1 MSRRTTLS
9 GGQLSRDLF
18 GAATVMMAA
27 FLLSRLTGLLR
38 TIAIGYRFGT
48 GPELDAYFAANR
60 LSDTLFQIVAG
71 GAVSAAFIPILAGYL
86 TRGERAE
93 AWRMVSA
100 LLTIAVGLMA
110 PLSLVLALFA
120 PLVVRLWG
128 GFDASQQGLAVGML
142 RILLISPTVFALGT
156 LLTSVLNAEGRF
168 LLAALAPTAYN
179 LGIIFGALVL
189 ARWYGVYG
197 LALGASLGALLYLL
211 IQLPGLARSGVRVH
225 PWFGHDHPGVRRVA
239 RLMAPRTLGLAVTQL
254 NFLVISV
261 LASPIAGAITA
272 LDYAWT
278 LMMLPLGLF
287 AMAISTAVFPT
298 LAAQTASDR
307 LDEMTGT
314 LAASLRVILYLTV
327 PASAGLI
334 VLGEPIVRAL
344 LERGEFGPASTAL
357 TVVALRFYAIG
368 LLGQATV
375 EIVTRAFYA
384 LQDTR
389 TPVAVAAVAMAA
401 NLLLGLLL
409 RPLLGHGGLALAL
422 SMASLLEAILLVG
435 LVRRRLHGLDE
446 SRLVLSA
453 LRSLAG
459 AAVVALA
466 LALALAPLEHL
477 VEASGQVGRLAL
489 VAAAVG
495 LGASVYVVATLA
507 LRSEEPRQLLGLAR
521 RGQGA

>member
-1 MSRRTTLS
+1 VNRE
-9 GGQLSRDLF
+9 LF

-38 TIAIGYRFGT
+38 TVAIGYSFGT

-60 LSDTLFQIVAG
+60 LSDTLSQIVAG

-86 TRGERAE
+86 TRGERSE

-100 LLTIAVGLMA
+100 LMTIAVGLMA
-110 PLSLVLALFA
+110 PLSLALALLA
-120 PLVVRLWG
+120 PAVVRLWG
-128 GFDASQQGLAVGML
+128 GFDPAQHELATGML
-142 RILLISPTVFALGT
+142 RILLISPTAFALGT
-156 LLTSVLNAEGRF
+156 LLTSVLNAERRF

-189 ARWYGVYG
+189 ARPHGVYG
-197 LALGASLGALLYLL
+197 LALGASLGAVLYLL
-211 IQLPGLARSGVRVH
+211 VQLPGLARLGAQLR
-225 PWFGHDHPGVRRVA
+225 PWLGHDHPGVRRVA
-239 RLMAPRTLGLAVTQL
+239 VLMAPRALGLAVTQL

-261 LASPIAGAITA
+261 LASPIQGAITA

-298 LAAQTASDR
+298 LAAQTARDR
-307 LDEMTGT
+307 LEEMTGT

-344 LERGEFGPASTAL
+344 LERGEFGAASTAL
-357 TVVALRFYAIG
+357 TVAALRFYALG

-389 TPVAVAAVAMAA
+389 TPVVVAALAMAA
-401 NLLLGLLL
+401 NLLFALLL
-409 RPLLGHGGLALAL
+409 RPGLGHRGLALAL
-422 SMASLLEAILLVG
+422 SLASLLEAGLLLW

-446 SRLVLSA
+446 GRLVVSA
-453 LRSLAG
+453 LRSLG
-459 AAVVALA
+459 GSAVLA
-466 LALALAPLEHL
+466 LALAAALGPLERL
-477 VEASGQVGRLAL
+477 VEGSGQVERIGL

-495 LGASVYVVATLA
+495 LGASVYLVATLA
-507 LRSEEPRQLLGLAR
+507 LRSEPRQLLGLAR